1 MQLIFLCSDLRELD
15 LFSCCF
21 TKLIGKR
28 MADYINFLSGV
39 PLTNT
44 VACYEL
50 RWVEIVASRAPPVL
64 DTLVV
69 MKSTRLKVLTEL
81 LEAREP
87 RVSGIASDLG

>member
-21 TKLIGKR
+21 SKLIGKR

-50 RWVEIVASRAPPVL
+50 RWVEMGA
-64 DTLVV
+64 
-69 MKSTRLKVLTEL
+69 
-81 LEAREP
+81 
-87 RVSGIASDLG
+87 VSSEEQGDA

>member
-1 MQLIFLCSDLRELD
+1 MRLYPLAAPKAHHPWCVCAGCSRD
-15 LFSCCF
+15 
-21 TKLIGKR
+21 IGTDGAGAR
-28 MADYINFLSGV
+28 VTASD
-39 PLTNT
+39 PH
-44 VACYEL
+44 EL

-87 RVSGIASDLG
+87 RVSGIVSDLG